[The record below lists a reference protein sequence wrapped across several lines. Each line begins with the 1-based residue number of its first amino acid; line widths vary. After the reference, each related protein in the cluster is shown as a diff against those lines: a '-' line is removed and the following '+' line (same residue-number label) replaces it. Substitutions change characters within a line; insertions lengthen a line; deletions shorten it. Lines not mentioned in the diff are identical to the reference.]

1 MEGLSSL
8 LDLYLS
14 MASWLFL
21 HANSPLTSFLKKEEK
36 TATCFSFPSL
46 EYAAL
51 RRAVCH
57 LQFCTFDCVWN
68 YFKSPDKHVEHKK
81 ECLFFPFLWFYR
93 PISSVLQSTFHCFLV
108 SYALLAW
115 AQGSSLSV
123 TWVCL
128 VQFQKQ
134 MWSPRLW
141 STDSANKI
149 EGEHWAESRHGA
161 GKGTTARAGRA
172 SVTKLLSRSREPR
185 TRARFTFIITLRF

>member
-51 RRAVCH
+51 RRAICH

-81 ECLFFPFLWFYR
+81 ECLFFPFL
-93 PISSVLQSTFHCFLV
+93 
-108 SYALLAW
+108 
-115 AQGSSLSV
+115 
-123 TWVCL
+123 
-128 VQFQKQ
+128 
-134 MWSPRLW
+134 
-141 STDSANKI
+141 
-149 EGEHWAESRHGA
+149 
-161 GKGTTARAGRA
+161 
-172 SVTKLLSRSREPR
+172 
-185 TRARFTFIITLRF
+185 